1 MVRLKRLC
9 GTGSISEKSEIHFR
23 FLEGETVMHTGAY
36 FRKTAACPGI
46 RTCVLLVAAILG
58 LGWNLASAQS
68 LNWEGQ
74 DGIFVTPL
82 AYPVPSADKSLGR
95 PIVAYHYLDAGKVLG
110 GFHQVSI
117 TVGAFSRAEFGYT
130 RDFHQ
135 SGTTAGLSDL
145 WSDGFNVFHGKINL
159 VRERRGW
166 LPALSAGFVAR
177 SQVRNVGGVIRS
189 KDTNNADFY
198 LVATKT
204 VTQLRM
210 LPLVFNLGFKATN
223 ASLLG
228 LAGNAPAYQ
237 GRLFGAAALALRGPG
252 RSTILLGSE
261 VLQEPRTVQDLPGV
275 VIPTTITYAVRIV
288 PAGALPLHG
297 WGVESPKLTIDLGLA
312 QAAGNVAQ
320 GVNLQA
326 RHQFAFGISY
336 GF

>member
-1 MVRLKRLC
+1 
-9 GTGSISEKSEIHFR
+9 
-23 FLEGETVMHTGAY
+23 MHMRVY
-36 FRKTAACPGI
+36 FCKTAACSGI
-46 RTCVLLVAAILG
+46 RSGMLLVLVILG
-58 LGWNLASAQS
+58 LSWNSASAQS

-82 AYPVPSADKSLGR
+82 AYPVPSTEKSLGR
-95 PIVAYHYLDAGKVLG
+95 PIVAYHYLDAGSVLG
-110 GFHQVSI
+110 GFHQASV
-117 TVGAFSRAEFGYT
+117 TVGAFDRLEFGYT
-130 RDFHQ
+130 RNLHQ

-145 WSDGFNVFHGKINL
+145 WGDGFNVFHGKLNL

-177 SQVRNVGGVIRS
+177 SQVQNVGGVIR
-189 KDTNNADFY
+189 KKETNNADFY
-198 LVATKT
+198 MVATKT
-204 VTQLRM
+204 VTQVRK
-210 LPLVFNLGFKATN
+210 LPLVFNFGFKATN
-223 ASLLG
+223 ASMLG

-237 GRLFGAAALALRGPG
+237 GRLFGAAAFALRGPG

-261 VLQEPRTVQDLPGV
+261 LLQEPRAVQDLPGV
-275 VIPTTITYAVRIV
+275 VIPTTITYAIRIV

-312 QAAGNVAQ
+312 QAAGNVAS

-326 RHQFAFGISY
+326 RHQFALGISY